1 MFSKWKMSKNISNKN
16 KFPSTSSKR
25 DEETQQQRVYWVNS
39 TVMRADI
46 GSDYIVSEESL
57 IMCHRF
63 QYGWNEQDLKSRII
77 LYQSSG
83 W

>member
-1 MFSKWKMSKNISNKN
+1 MSKNISNKN
-16 KFPSTSSKR
+16 KFPSNSSKR
-25 DEETQQQRVYWVNS
+25 DDKTQQQQRVYWVNS

-77 LYQSSG
+77 MYQSSG

>member
-1 MFSKWKMSKNISNKN
+1 MSNNISNKN

-25 DEETQQQRVYWVNS
+25 DDKTQQQQRVYWVNS

-77 LYQSSG
+77 MYQSSG

>member
-1 MFSKWKMSKNISNKN
+1 MSKNISNKN

-25 DEETQQQRVYWVNS
+25 DEETQQQQRVYWVNS
-39 TVMRADI
+39 TVMRVDI

-77 LYQSSG
+77 MYQSSG

>member
-1 MFSKWKMSKNISNKN
+1 MSNNISNKN

-77 LYQSSG
+77 MYQSSG

>member
-1 MFSKWKMSKNISNKN
+1 MSKNNVNKN
-16 KFPSTSSKR
+16 KFPSTSSTR
-25 DEETQQQRVYWVNS
+25 DKETRQQRAYWVNS

-77 LYQSSG
+77 MYQSSG